1 MKDKEVIDTEL
12 MKEACEAF
20 GVEAAIDDDGTEGIL
35 IPKSYTREQIEELF
49 HNIGEYVKHRKNL
62 H

>member
-1 MKDKEVIDTEL
+1 MKDKETIDTEL
-12 MKEACEAF
+12 MKEACEAY
-20 GVEAAIDDDGTEGIL
+20 GVEVTVNEDGSEGIL
-35 IPKSYTREQIEELF
+35 IPKTFTRDQIEELF